1 MRSQTDFR
9 RTKRLD
15 SEAKCGVQPCPLPAN
30 VAEGHER
37 RSSGEFMQF
46 LGHAK
51 GSLAEL
57 ETQAIIAGQLELL
70 ARTTVEELTDAIA
83 EVSRLLNG
91 LLKAIRRRAS
101 E

>member
-1 MRSQTDFR
+1 
-9 RTKRLD
+9 
-15 SEAKCGVQPCPLPAN
+15 
-30 VAEGHER
+30 
-37 RSSGEFMQF
+37 MQF